1 MVSCCVNPACRTEF
15 KLLNAGDLY
24 AHEQPDANTEFFWLC
39 AACCSKFELQLDADG
54 GVSVRPRSYLAG
66 SHPPHPAGHLHIVTR
81 PIGRK
86 LWRHAI
92 PSGERTPPPSGF
104 GWS

>member
-1 MVSCCVNPACRTEF
+1 MVSCCVNPACRVEF

-24 AHEQPDANTEFFWLC
+24 AHERPNANTEFFWLC
-39 AACCSKFELQLDADG
+39 SSCCSKFELQLDVDG
-54 GVSVRPRSYLAG
+54 CVSVRPRG
-66 SHPPHPAGHLHIVTR
+66 HVPGPQPPHPGGHLHIVTR

-86 LWRHAI
+86 PWRHSI
-92 PSGERTPPPSGF
+92 PAGERTSSSGL